1 MNKTDLIVRQ
11 LGLQDYQE
19 IWHNMQEFTDNR
31 NAETTDE
38 IWLVEHHPVF
48 TQGQAGKPEHLL
60 HSSSIPVVQSD
71 RGGQITYH
79 GPGQQIMYVLI
90 DIKRHEHLNVRQLG
104 LQDYQEIWHKMQEFT
119 DNRNPETI
127 DEIWLVEHHP
137 VFTQGQAG
145 KPEHLLQ
152 HSNIPVVQ
160 SDRGGQITYHAP
172 GQQVMYVLIDI
183 KRHEHLNVRQ
193 LVTAL
198 EQSVVKTLA
207 DYGIE
212 GYPKPD
218 APGVYIDGKKICSL
232 GLRIRKGCSFHGLA
246 FNINMDLNPFHYIN
260 PCGYAGLEMC
270 QLADFIGK
278 EEATLDKVSPKLIKH
293 FAELLGYNVTNL

>member
-1 MNKTDLIVRQ
+1 MIYNCASHIGKVRKNNEDYCKGEIIDTDFGSVGIFALADGMGGHNKGEVASKLAVENI
-11 LGLQDYQE
+11 
-19 IWHNMQEFTDNR
+19 IEFLKEN
-31 NAETTDE
+31 
-38 IWLVEHHPVF
+38 
-48 TQGQAGKPEHLL
+48 
-60 HSSSIPVVQSD
+60 
-71 RGGQITYH
+71 
-79 GPGQQIMYVLI
+79 
-90 DIKRHEHLNVRQLG
+90 
-104 LQDYQEIWHKMQEFT
+104 
-119 DNRNPETI
+119 
-127 DEIWLVEHHP
+127 
-137 VFTQGQAG
+137 
-145 KPEHLLQ
+145 LLQ
-152 HSNIPVVQ
+152 SSNIPVVQ
-160 SDRGGQITYHAP
+160 SDRGGQITYHGP

>member
-1 MNKTDLIVRQ
+1 MSNTDLIVRQ

-90 DIKRHEHLNVRQLG
+90 DIKRHEHLNVRQL
-104 LQDYQEIWHKMQEFT
+104 
-119 DNRNPETI
+119 
-127 DEIWLVEHHP
+127 
-137 VFTQGQAG
+137 
-145 KPEHLLQ
+145 
-152 HSNIPVVQ
+152 
-160 SDRGGQITYHAP
+160 
-172 GQQVMYVLIDI
+172 
-183 KRHEHLNVRQ
+183 
-193 LVTAL
+193 VTAL
-198 EQSVVKTLA
+198 EQSVMKTLA
-207 DYGIE
+207 GYGIE

-232 GLRIRKGCSFHGLA
+232 GLRIRKGCSCL
-246 FNINMDLNPFHYIN
+246 LY
-260 PCGYAGLEMC
+260 
-270 QLADFIGK
+270 
-278 EEATLDKVSPKLIKH
+278 TSPSPRD
-293 FAELLGYNVTNL
+293 